1 MAGYRKAAAGGMGG
15 GAGGRR
21 GEASRYTSV
30 TDVAESLACVMRK
43 SPCVPGCVS
52 NSRVCVCVTVCVCVR
67 ARARACQCACA
78 RIMSVCVGGWV

>member
-21 GEASRYTSV
+21 GETSRYTSV

-52 NSRVCVCVTVCVCVR
+52 NSRVCVCVTCDGVCVCAR
-67 ARARACQCACA
+67 ARARACVRVSA
-78 RIMSVCVGGWV
+78 RARVS